1 MDIIKELPGVVA
13 VVISVLGVY
22 LQYRKARLDEAKGKI
37 DERKS
42 DAEAGQVLQ
51 ETALALIKPYREEL
65 ERLNGEV
72 AKSLARIKNLEGD
85 VVNLRNKLDLVIQ
98 ERNAIWNG
106 AKVLHFQ
113 VKNIGAEPVYT
124 PPESVVE
131 LTGVFRANG
140 EVGQGEVDKLLG
152 K

>member
-1 MDIIKELPGVVA
+1 MDAIIKELPGVIA

-22 LQYRKARLDEAKGKI
+22 LQYRKARLDEAKGRVEAK
-37 DERKS
+37 KA

-51 ETALALIKPYREEL
+51 ETALALIKPYRDEL
-65 ERLNGEV
+65 DRLNM
-72 AKSLARIKNLEGD
+72 RIKNLEGD
-85 VVNLRNKLDLVIQ
+85 VVILRNKLDLVIQ

-131 LTGVFRANG
+131 LTGTFRVNG
-140 EVGQGEVDKLLG
+140 DVGQDEVDKLLG